1 MSRPYRHLNFDV
13 GLSNLA
19 DTFFIVGI
27 KKLRVFSFYLNVN
40 VRYQKQ
46 LFLHLC
52 ILTEEIKENLII
64 NYKILFASLFDI
76 ITKPPSLSILFFHP
90 TLTPLLPHSPST
102 TLFTPLSLT
111 LLFSLNSPSHLS
123 FNQIFSH
130 TTLLTPFSLTPL
142 FPSHSPSHHSFHA
155 ILSHT
160 TLFTPF
166 SLTPLFSPHSSS
178 HHSFHSILPHTT
190 LFTPFS
196 LTQLFS
202 PHSPTSFSYSSKLIF
217 SPQSLSPI
225 LSLHYFAIT
234 F

>member
-1 MSRPYRHLNFDV
+1 MSRPCRHLNFDV

-90 TLTPLLPHSPST
+90 TLTPLLPHSPSQHSWH
-102 TLFTPLSLT
+102 FIFLSHHSFHPILPQP
-111 LLFSLNSPSHLS
+111 LFSPHSPSHYS
-123 FNQIFSH
+123 FHSILPPTF
-130 TTLLTPFSLTPL
+130 LLTPFSL
-142 FPSHSPSHHSFHA
+142 
-155 ILSHT
+155 
-160 TLFTPF
+160 TPF

-178 HHSFHSILPHTT
+178 HHSFHFILPNTT
-190 LFTPFS
+190 LFTPFF
-196 LTQLFS
+196 LTPLFS
-202 PHSPTSFSYSSKLIF
+202 HHSL
-217 SPQSLSPI
+217 
-225 LSLHYFAIT
+225 
-234 F
+234 

>member
-1 MSRPYRHLNFDV
+1 MSRPCRHLNFDV

-90 TLTPLLPHSPST
+90 TLTPLLPHSPSHHSFHPTIPHT
-102 TLFTPLSLT
+102 TIFTPFSLT

-123 FNQIFSH
+123 FNPIFSH
-130 TTLLTPFSLTPL
+130 TTLLTPFS
-142 FPSHSPSHHSFHA
+142 
-155 ILSHT
+155 HT

-166 SLTPLFSPHSSS
+166 SLT
-178 HHSFHSILPHTT
+178 
-190 LFTPFS
+190 LFTPFFLIPFFS
-196 LTQLFS
+196 L
-202 PHSPTSFSYSSKLIF
+202 HSP
-217 SPQSLSPI
+217 
-225 LSLHYFAIT
+225 
-234 F
+234 

>member
-1 MSRPYRHLNFDV
+1 MSRPCRHLNFDV

-90 TLTPLLPHSPST
+90 TLTPLLPHSPSHYSFHSILPPT
-102 TLFTPLSLT
+102 FLLTQFSLIP
-111 LLFSLNSPSHLS
+111 LFSP
-123 FNQIFSH
+123 
-130 TTLLTPFSLTPL
+130 
-142 FPSHSPSHHSFHA
+142 HSPSHHSFHPT
-155 ILSHT
+155 ISHT

-166 SLTPLFSPHSSS
+166 SLTLFTPFFLTPLFSLHSSS
-178 HHSFHSILPHTT
+178 HHSFHTILSNTT
-190 LFTPFS
+190 LFTPLSHFI
-196 LTQLFS
+196 LLF
-202 PHSPTSFSYSSKLIF
+202 L
-217 SPQSLSPI
+217 
-225 LSLHYFAIT
+225 
-234 F
+234 

>member
-1 MSRPYRHLNFDV
+1 MSRPCRHLNFDV

-90 TLTPLLPHSPST
+90 TLTPLLPHSPS
-102 TLFTPLSLT
+102 
-111 LLFSLNSPSHLS
+111 HYS
-123 FNQIFSH
+123 FHSILPPTF
-130 TTLLTPFSLTPL
+130 LLTQ
-142 FPSHSPSHHSFHA
+142 
-155 ILSHT
+155 
-160 TLFTPF
+160 F
-166 SLTPLFSPHSSS
+166 SLTPLFSPHSHSTTIFTPLSLTLVFSLHSPS
-178 HHSFHSILPHTT
+178 HHS
-190 LFTPFS
+190 
-196 LTQLFS
+196 S

-217 SPQSLSPI
+217 SPQSLAPL

>member
-1 MSRPYRHLNFDV
+1 MSRPCRHLNFDV

-90 TLTPLLPHSPST
+90 TLTPLLPHSPS
-102 TLFTPLSLT
+102 
-111 LLFSLNSPSHLS
+111 HYS
-123 FNQIFSH
+123 FHSILPPTF
-130 TTLLTPFSLTPL
+130 LLTQFSLTPL
-142 FPSHSPSHHSFHA
+142 FSPHSPSHHSFHA
-155 ILSHT
+155 IL
-160 TLFTPF
+160 P
-166 SLTPLFSPHSSS
+166 
-178 HHSFHSILPHTT
+178 HSFHPILPHTT
-190 LFTPFS
+190 LFTPFF
-196 LTQLFS
+196 LTPLFS
-202 PHSPTSFSYSSKLIF
+202 HHSL
-217 SPQSLSPI
+217 
-225 LSLHYFAIT
+225 
-234 F
+234 

>member
-1 MSRPYRHLNFDV
+1 MSRPCRHLNFDV

-90 TLTPLLPHSPST
+90 TLTPLLPHSPS
-102 TLFTPLSLT
+102 
-111 LLFSLNSPSHLS
+111 HYS
-123 FNQIFSH
+123 FHSILPPTF
-130 TTLLTPFSLTPL
+130 LLTQFSLTPL
-142 FPSHSPSHHSFHA
+142 FSPHSPSHS
-155 ILSHT
+155 

-166 SLTPLFSPHSSS
+166 SLNHYFHPILPQPLFSPHSPSLFSPHSSS
-178 HHSFHSILPHTT
+178 HHSFHSTLPHTS

-196 LTQLFS
+196 LTPLFT
-202 PHSPTSFSYSSKLIF
+202 P
-217 SPQSLSPI
+217 LSHFI
-225 LSLHYFAIT
+225 LLFL
-234 F
+234 

>member
-1 MSRPYRHLNFDV
+1 MSRPCRHLNFDV

-52 ILTEEIKENLII
+52 ILTEEKKENLII

-90 TLTPLLPHSPST
+90 TLTPLLPHSPSQHSCH
-102 TLFTPLSLT
+102 F
-111 LLFSLNSPSHLS
+111 
-123 FNQIFSH
+123 IF
-130 TTLLTPFSLTPL
+130 L
-142 FPSHSPSHHSFHA
+142 SHHSFHPTLPHTTLFTQFSLPTFFSHHSLSNHSLHPT
-155 ILSHT
+155 ISHT

-166 SLTPLFSPHSSS
+166 SLTLFTPFFLTPLFSLHSSS
-178 HHSFHSILPHTT
+178 HHSFHTILSNTT
-190 LFTPFS
+190 LFTPLSHFI
-196 LTQLFS
+196 LLF
-202 PHSPTSFSYSSKLIF
+202 L
-217 SPQSLSPI
+217 
-225 LSLHYFAIT
+225 
-234 F
+234 